1 MLVVPKQREF
11 IALKVDYTPEFFI
24 ELGKHLNEKYY
35 ELKKNPI
42 EYRETLYL
50 KYDNNTTRKVKN
62 GDYLLFDKDDNEI
75 WCYVEKEVFEK
86 TYLILK
92 EEEIND

>member
-1 MLVVPKQREF
+1 MLVIPKQREF

-24 ELGKHLNEKYY
+24 ELGKYLDKKYY

-50 KYDNNTTRKVKN
+50 KYDNNTVREVKN
-62 GDYLLFDKDDNEI
+62 GDYILFAKEDNNIWAYVGKEI
-75 WCYVEKEVFEK
+75 FEK
-86 TYLILK
+86 TYLVLK
-92 EEEIND
+92 EEKAND